1 MNSLHATLC
10 IALTTFRE
18 AIRAKLLVV
27 VLLISFMLIAT
38 VTLFGMVTIGDQIQ
52 VLRDFGLT
60 TMSLATVG
68 YASIVGATLLEK
80 ELQKKTVFNIL
91 SKPVARWNFIFGKFL
106 GLWITVVL
114 VGATVAAIVIGV
126 ATLLGDPSF
135 VPIMSGFL
143 FISQEGL
150 LLAACVL
157 FFSTILVT
165 PSLAGILTLATFIV
179 GRSSEYLLRFIE
191 KAEITGVAKYVVE
204 VIYWGI
210 PNFAFLNVADY
221 ITFGGAIGA
230 EFVVKSIVYSLSY
243 SSALLLIASII
254 FERKDFN

>member
-1 MNSLHATLC
+1 MNSFHSSLC

-18 AIRAKLLVV
+18 AMRAKLLLI
-27 VLLISFMLIAT
+27 VLLISCMLIGT

-68 YASIVGATLLEK
+68 YISIVGATLLEK
-80 ELQKKTVFNIL
+80 ELQKKTIFNIL

-106 GLWITVVL
+106 GLWITVLV
-114 VGATVAAIVIGV
+114 VGASVAAITVGISTLFGDSSLKSVLIG
-126 ATLLGDPSF
+126 
-135 VPIMSGFL
+135 L
-143 FISQEGL
+143 FFIALEGL

-191 KAEITGVAKYVVE
+191 KAEITGISKYIVE
-204 VIYWGI
+204 LIYWSI

-221 ITFGGAIGA
+221 ITFGSTLGV
-230 EFVVKSIVYSLSY
+230 EFVVKSIVYSVGY
-243 SSALLLIASII
+243 SGALVIVASII
-254 FERKDFN
+254 FERRDFN